1 MKICPLGI
9 AVPHTLGL
17 PYGSYCYHFLLSV
30 LMARGTQ
37 PQTYKSVQ
45 GCGVIQK
52 LLSQIPRADSPH
64 APDPYWPEE
73 VLFHKHGG

>member
-9 AVPHTLGL
+9 AVPILWAFPMAPTVTTSFSL
-17 PYGSYCYHFLLSV
+17 